1 MSVVP
6 SQAPTRTIELV
17 VDGEARTLLIED
29 RELLVDVLR
38 ERAAA
43 KGARVGCYAGDCGA
57 CTVEVDGRIVK
68 SCLVL
73 AASVD
78 GASVTTLGGVGATPD
93 ELDPVQQAFWEHDA
107 FQCGFCLPGFV
118 FAARD
123 LLDRVPDPSED
134 EIREAMVGN
143 YCRCTGYVN
152 YVAAIKDAARRR
164 REGS

>member
-1 MSVVP
+1 MNVVP

-17 VDGEARTLLIED
+17 VDGTARTLLVED

-38 ERAAA
+38 DRAGA

-57 CTVEVDGRIVK
+57 CTVELDGRIVK

-78 GASVTTLGGVGATPD
+78 GASVTTLGGVAETPD

-123 LLDRVPDPSED
+123 LLGRVPDPSEE

-143 YCRCTGYVN
+143 SCRCTGYVN
-152 YVAAIKDAARRR
+152 YVAAVKDAARRR
-164 REGS
+164 RDIE